1 MKKIKHLGFIMLL
14 AILLILSS
22 KSISNATFYINNFD
36 IRAEVK
42 QNGDMEITE
51 SIQYYSDETKNGV
64 TREIKTKN
72 EYNSKNSADSL
83 TLEEVLVDNYKARQ
97 VYSGTLGENGV
108 YEYNQSGY
116 NHSLKVYMPMS
127 ALKQNRTVTYKYT
140 LTNVAVKY
148 NDIAEIFWNF
158 IGKEW
163 DTEIKNVH
171 IRVVLPYEAV
181 YDSIYVYGHGSDNGR
196 FEKNNNIIDLYATD
210 LDAYQALD
218 ARILFSKTAI
228 PQSVKEIDKSVLNK
242 YINEEEGITKEYEQA
257 EILAGL
263 TINEIAIGLSAVII
277 LTGIYLYFKFDKEY
291 KVEKHHYYREIPH
304 NLTPE
309 ILQTVYYGKVQK
321 NAFFITFLNL
331 IKKGVYAITK
341 TQNEIGKETQLI
353 TYNEDNNQELEDYEV
368 EVKKIINTFFDK
380 GEKSIDTLKLQQ
392 KMKYSSKMYYRDYIR
407 KLESRKEGLF
417 GEKQKLNKKVT
428 KYLVIAMVVLI
439 LFMVFIAFWAE
450 PGMALGL
457 LMFLA
462 FTTFAYTI
470 AFKSIEPNAFTIGFF
485 TIHCGAFQIANI
497 AMLVQSGE
505 GIMYLPYALLFILL
519 QYAYRIERTSI
530 EERQIKEELK
540 GLRRYI
546 KDYSYLS
553 TKEEIQEISLWE
565 DYFIMAIALGLN
577 ENVVNY
583 FYDYCKENINDDFGN
598 SLIAFSSYGIMRAT
612 MASSFI
618 SYANRALVVSSSRG
632 GSSYSGSS
640 GGFSGGSSSGGGGRR
655 RRRRKLILKRQW
667 LYITK
672 RGKYENK
679 NIKMF
684 KNKEIV
690 LIKANISLIRS

>member
-97 VYSGTLGENGV
+97 VYSGTLGEDGV
-108 YEYNQSGY
+108 YEYNQSGD
-116 NHSLKVYMPMS
+116 NHSLKVYMPMPMS
-127 ALKQNRTVTYKYT
+127 ISNPNRTVTYKYT

-171 IRVVLPYEAV
+171 IRVILPYEAA
-181 YDSIYVYGHGSDNGR
+181 YDGIYVYGHGSDNGR
-196 FEKNNNIIDLYATD
+196 YEKNNNIIDLYATD

-242 YINEEEGITKEYEQA
+242 YINEEERITKEYEQA

-263 TINEIAIGLSAVII
+263 TINEIAIALSILIV

-331 IKKGVYAITK
+331 IKKGVYTITK

-353 TYNEDNNQELEDYEV
+353 TYNEDNDKELEDYED
-368 EVKKIINTFFDK
+368 EVKKRINTFFDK
-380 GEKSIDTLKLQQ
+380 GENSIDTLKLQQ

-407 KLESRKEGLF
+407 KLESGKEGLF

-428 KYLVIAMVVLI
+428 KYLVIAMVALI

-450 PGMALGL
+450 TGMAFGL

-462 FTTFAYTI
+462 ITTFAYTV

-485 TIHCGAFQIANI
+485 TIHCGAF
-497 AMLVQSGE
+497 
-505 GIMYLPYALLFILL
+505 
-519 QYAYRIERTSI
+519 
-530 EERQIKEELK
+530 
-540 GLRRYI
+540 
-546 KDYSYLS
+546 
-553 TKEEIQEISLWE
+553 
-565 DYFIMAIALGLN
+565 
-577 ENVVNY
+577 
-583 FYDYCKENINDDFGN
+583 
-598 SLIAFSSYGIMRAT
+598 
-612 MASSFI
+612 
-618 SYANRALVVSSSRG
+618 
-632 GSSYSGSS
+632 
-640 GGFSGGSSSGGGGRR
+640 
-655 RRRRKLILKRQW
+655 
-667 LYITK
+667 
-672 RGKYENK
+672 
-679 NIKMF
+679 
-684 KNKEIV
+684 
-690 LIKANISLIRS
+690 